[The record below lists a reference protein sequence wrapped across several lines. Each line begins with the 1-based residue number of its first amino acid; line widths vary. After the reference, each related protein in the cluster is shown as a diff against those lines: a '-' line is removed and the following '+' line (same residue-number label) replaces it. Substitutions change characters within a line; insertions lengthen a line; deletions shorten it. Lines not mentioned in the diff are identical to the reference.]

1 MPTSIRTKGS
11 TPLCH
16 IGWSWRLPMYASPS
30 DKSGK
35 IRKLQD
41 EQQVHLVT
49 RASIVISFPSRLY
62 GILAKTNLCF
72 ESTKQDTSGEL
83 GIRHHWLW
91 PPRRRSVHISQ
102 EQCCSSK

>member
-16 IGWSWRLPMYASPS
+16 IGWSWRLPTYASPS

-41 EQQVHLVT
+41 EQQVHLAIIGCGH
-49 RASIVISFPSRLY
+49 RAA
-62 GILAKTNLCF
+62 GA
-72 ESTKQDTSGEL
+72 STS
-83 GIRHHWLW
+83 
-91 PPRRRSVHISQ
+91 RRSNVAAASDAVLSVF
-102 EQCCSSK
+102 QCTHLSITSAWFMHRGRANSLGY